1 MYDFMFTDY
10 RGDELYQFDAER
22 RRRAR
27 ERGTI
32 FDADELAAILA
43 LWAGAGQGE
52 PVHSIDRLRLP
63 LTGGGHVE
71 ITPNRIQIEQDEASP
86 EALRAAMKH
95 IAANWQGRAVITL
108 DEHMSREERL
118 RMRAY
123 AEVYGVEL
131 HDVNDSF
138 LPLALTPAEL
148 ARLPE
153 LRQKV
158 RDTHQDAPPGRQ
170 DEAQEH
176 AARNA
181 RRRSYPMPEAA

>member
-1 MYDFMFTDY
+1 MYDFMFSDY
-10 RGDELYQFDAER
+10 RGDELWQHDAER
-22 RRRAR
+22 RRQARAR
-27 ERGTI
+27 GLI
-32 FDADELAAILA
+32 FSADELAAILA

-71 ITPNRIQIEQDEASP
+71 ITPNRIQIEQDQASP

-95 IAANWQGRAVITL
+95 IAGNWQGRAVLGL

-131 HDVNDSF
+131 TDLNDSF
-138 LPLALTPAEL
+138 LPLALTVAEL

-153 LRQKV
+153 LRQQI
-158 RDTHQDAPPGRQ
+158 RDTHQDAPRAQ
-170 DEAQEH
+170 RDEEQKRPAS
-176 AARNA
+176 A
-181 RRRSYPMPEAA
+181 RRLSLAAPKAA